1 LSSRFSPL
9 PLTRENDWFS
19 GFFDA
24 DGTIGFSMKNNWPQ
38 LIVSVAQKYQSDL
51 LSFKSIFGV
60 SILIDTRTN
69 TYKWDIYSQD
79 DVLDFQKY
87 LTVYPLY
94 SSKKKRFFFTKT
106 LFML

>member
-1 LSSRFSPL
+1 MPQFKRLCELYNIKFQEPL
-9 PLTRENDWFS
+9 PLTRENGWFS

-38 LIVSVAQKYQSDL
+38 LIVSVTQKYQSDL
-51 LSFKSIFGV
+51 LSFKSVFGG
-60 SILIDTRTN
+60 SIRLDTRTT

-87 LTVYPLY
+87 LTV
-94 SSKKKRFFFTKT
+94 SFV
-106 LFML
+106 